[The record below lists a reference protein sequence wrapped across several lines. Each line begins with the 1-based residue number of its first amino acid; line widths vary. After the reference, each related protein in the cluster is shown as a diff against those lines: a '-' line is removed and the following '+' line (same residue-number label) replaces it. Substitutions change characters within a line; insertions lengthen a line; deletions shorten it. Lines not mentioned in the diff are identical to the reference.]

1 MKKILNSVILAALL
15 AACTDYVAQIDEREG
30 EWLTSDVSHS
40 SSSKGGNSSSSEAWL
55 LSAGQSYII
64 YSNGQVTDTQ
74 GNLIGLFDSVSGTI
88 TGVDGTVIITGVDIN
103 QLPKCADGKVT
114 EPAEVTTGTMTDS
127 RDGQTYKTVTIG
139 IQTWMAQNL
148 NYETANSYCY
158 EDNASNCTKYG
169 RLYTWAAATTACP
182 EGWHLPT
189 KAEFETLFTAVGGRS
204 TAGKVTKSTSGW
216 YRSGNGTDAYS
227 FSALPA
233 GDRGSSGFYFDE
245 GENANFWSSTERNSD
260 NAYGMYLGYDDDGA
274 NLGYDG
280 KNDGYSV
287 RCVKD

>member
-1 MKKILNSVILAALL
+1 MLKAKHGFSFVVAAVFVLLLVACSDDDNSTKASDKIVV
-15 AACTDYVAQIDEREG
+15 D
-30 EWLTSDVSHS
+30 S
-40 SSSKGGNSSSSEAWL
+40 S
-55 LSAGQSYII
+55 
-64 YSNGQVTDTQ
+64 
-74 GNLIGLFDSVSGTI
+74 
-88 TGVDGTVIITGVDIN
+88 
-103 QLPKCADGKVT
+103 
-114 EPAEVTTGTMTDS
+114 GTMTDS

-139 IQTWMAQNL
+139 TQTWMAENL
-148 NYETANSYCY
+148 NYAYTGVPYNYSDNTSDSTSWCY
-158 EDNASNCTKYG
+158 NNDASNCTKYG
-169 RLYTWAAATTACP
+169 RLYTWAAAMDSVGTWTTNGKGCGYNKTCSPTYPVRGVCP

-189 KAEFETLFTAVGGRS
+189 RAEFETLFTAVGGQS
-204 TAGKVTKSTSGW
+204 TAGNMLKSTSGW
-216 YRSGNGTDAYS
+216 NSSGNGTDAYS